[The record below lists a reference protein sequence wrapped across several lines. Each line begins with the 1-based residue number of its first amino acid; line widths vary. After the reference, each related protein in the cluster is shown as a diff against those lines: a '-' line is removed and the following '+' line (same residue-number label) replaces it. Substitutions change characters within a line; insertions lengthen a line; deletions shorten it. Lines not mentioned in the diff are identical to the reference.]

1 MASEDGVR
9 GGAAVSF
16 GQEFAVLPPAQ
27 GICQACLHFAGLIDI
42 HTKYII
48 AAWRL
53 EGQAHTTFVLLSAGN
68 PTLEI
73 PTSITTG
80 QNQWLVF

>member
-48 AAWRL
+48 AAWWL
-53 EGQAHTTFVLLSAGN
+53 EGYRPILPLFSCQPAIQH
-68 PTLEI
+68 
-73 PTSITTG
+73 
-80 QNQWLVF
+80 